1 MASYP
6 VTVFRWDDPGA
17 PQLDGT
23 LSALYNVL
31 QKVLVE
37 GYGDKMPL
45 GWTRSYYDAATFKS
59 AWRNNAAAGGS
70 GGSVY
75 FYSTDGADAVGKY
88 ARLTGCK
95 SITEAGVI
103 TGPNRITAIRTN
115 GGSDGAWFIIGSTI
129 GFYLF
134 IYRKTGDTSLIAP
147 ASASYSERYGIYA
160 GDFFSRIPNDA
171 GRFIILQNVL
181 STGDNSSV
189 SDANG
194 NFSRLSYLNVTS
206 EGVLTLWDADNGG
219 SSRTSYRVSTNNNGS
234 NSGSNDSSGGISYDL
249 NLQQMISPVTI
260 DSNEN
265 FGMNTVVDRL
275 NVRRVIST
283 ISPTFRGVLPNL
295 YACFYPIGFNQ
306 PIPYVYLD
314 NYFVVPTA
322 NSSNSTTERGRL
334 SRILIKLGDW
344 YDPFTG

>member
-6 VTVFRWDDPGA
+6 VTVYRWDDPGA

-23 LSALYNVL
+23 LAALYNVL

-37 GYGDKMPL
+37 GYGDKAPL

-59 AWRNNAAAGGS
+59 AWRNNTAAGGS

-75 FYSTDGADAVGKY
+75 LYSTDGTDASAKY

-95 SITEAGVI
+95 SITEAEVI
-103 TGPNRITAIRTN
+103 TGPNRITAIRTT
-115 GGSDGAWFIIGSTI
+115 GGTSGAWFIIGSPI

-134 IYRKTGDTSLIAP
+134 TYRKTGDAALTVPVTNGSF
-147 ASASYSERYGIYA
+147 ERMGIYA

-171 GRFIILQNVL
+171 GRFIILQNVF
-181 STGDNSSV
+181 STGNSSTV
-189 SDANG
+189 ADADG
-194 NFSRLSYLNVTS
+194 NFSRLSHLNATG

-219 SSRTSYRVSTNNNGS
+219 SSRINYRLSTNNNGS
-234 NSGSNDSSGGISYDL
+234 NTGAASSNGLGYEL
-249 NLQQMISPVTI
+249 NLQQIISPVTI
-260 DSNEN
+260 DSTEN
-265 FGMNTVVDRL
+265 FGTAVDRL
-275 NVRRVIST
+275 GNRRVVSPL
-283 ISPTFRGVLPNL
+283 SPTLRGVLPNL

-314 NYFVVPTA
+314 NYFVVPSA
-322 NSSNSTTERGRL
+322 NRPNFASEQGAL

-344 YDPFTG
+344 HDPFTN